1 MDRTQKQELVG
12 ELKEKMSK
20 AVSVVLADF
29 SGLTVE
35 SVTGMRREFRA
46 NQCEYK
52 VVKNRLMG
60 LAIAG
65 TAMEP
70 MKPLLKG
77 PTALVVSF
85 EDPAVAAK
93 IAVKYAK
100 EQEEKFVI
108 RGGFVDGNVL
118 DTAGVSALAQ
128 LPGKDELRATLL
140 ATITAP
146 ATEMVRLLAA
156 APTNFLYLLSARERA
171 LGEQK

>member
-1 MDRTQKQELVG
+1 MDRTQKQELVT
-12 ELKEKMSK
+12 ELRERMAQ

-29 SGLTVE
+29 TGLDVQ
-35 SVTGMRREFRA
+35 SVTSLRREFRA
-46 NQCEYK
+46 NQCDYK

-70 MKPLLKG
+70 MKPLLRG
-77 PTALVVSF
+77 PTAVVYSL
-85 EDPAVAAK
+85 EDPAAAAK
-93 IAVKYAK
+93 IAVRFAK
-100 EQEEKFVI
+100 EQEQKFVI

-118 DTAGVSALAQ
+118 DTQGVAALAE
-128 LPGKDELRATLL
+128 LPGKDELRAKLL
-140 ATITAP
+140 ATFQAP

-156 APTNFLYLLSARERA
+156 APMNFMYLLAAQEKA